1 VTNGGTVG
9 RQPGFDEW
17 PYTRILV
24 DIASSI
30 LKSADIQQAL
40 AQAETTA
47 DTLRELITAQAENF
61 ILMTPSGNAEFVQKL
76 NLIKLKSSRFAYVSV
91 GALALAILIVVTINA
106 FFPMAMV
113 PKIAISIAVLYM
125 VGLFIFFLFVGN
137 VHSFYSPLEPT
148 TDTKEELAEK
158 VVGPFVREEINRI
171 IDNGQHSSVMHVMSA
186 PGLSEITSRQR
197 LIPTQSLQA
206 IWRLSRDM
214 SSGSIGVSG
223 PRGVGKTTLLRY
235 FCDPSFES
243 ATGSDQ
249 GIFAADDVRCMVS
262 APVNYDARDFTLH
275 VFSKLCTEVIGSGA
289 ARHMRPRRF
298 GPSKQ
303 IRTFGPLA
311 MVAALAIAVSSVPVR
326 DWPRALGSLSAW
338 TTGVALL
345 GGIVL
350 VVSLAD
356 WWSLRKT
363 GRPQEEQQK
372 LLDEARHWQES
383 IRYAHTF
390 TAGSSGSLGLPR
402 ALQVGISR
410 SHQVQEIPITL
421 PELVEAMRDFA
432 TRVIRERQKFSSWYA
447 EISKRSPLS
456 SGYPEIHDL
465 KPRIV
470 IGVDEID
477 KMDSESA
484 KRFLND
490 IKAIFGMP
498 DCLYLVSVSD
508 EALDIYE
515 QRVLFGRTAF
525 DSAFDEIARV
535 QPLDFESC
543 TRLLR
548 RRIAGIPESVIAF
561 CQVMSGGVPR
571 DIIRAARSVLDARI
585 RGHEKVRDI
594 VLDLVIAEI
603 QILKRTCISEIARLE
618 GGLARLPSAVLRPDW
633 PGRTAEDIATSI
645 GDYSEDEE
653 LPFKFHVGLYFYST
667 VTDVFSTKLAETI
680 KLLRSYQ
687 PEGESGIDQ
696 LVQARNAISINPAVA
711 WQMISDFRSTRG
723 LRAIKEPVPTPDRR
737 LQNVHSAGTDYERRR
752 GL

>member
-1 VTNGGTVG
+1 VTNGGTLG
-9 RQPGFDEW
+9 WQPDFDES
-17 PYTRILV
+17 PYARILV
-24 DIASSI
+24 DTAAPI
-30 LKSADIQQAL
+30 LKSTDIQQAL
-40 AQAETTA
+40 AQAETKA
-47 DTLRELITAQAENF
+47 DTLRELIAAQAENL
-61 ILMTPSGNAEFVQKL
+61 ILMAPSGDVEFVQRL
-76 NLIKLKSSRFAYVSV
+76 DWIKLKNSRLAYVAV
-91 GALALAILIVVTINA
+91 GALVLAILIVIITNA
-106 FFPMAMV
+106 FFSIAKT
-113 PKIAISIAVLYM
+113 PKLAISIVTLITA
-125 VGLFIFFLFVGN
+125 GLFIFILFIGN
-137 VHSFYSPLEPT
+137 VHSFYGPLEPT
-148 TDTKEELAEK
+148 TETEEELAEK
-158 VVGPFVREEINRI
+158 VVEPFVREEINRI

-186 PGLSEITSRQR
+186 PGLSEITSRER

-235 FCDPSFES
+235 FCDLSFES
-243 ATGSDQ
+243 TTGSRQ
-249 GIFAADDVRCMVS
+249 GIFAADDVRFMVS

-275 VFSKLCTEVIGSGA
+275 VFSKLCAEVIGSGA
-289 ARHMRPRRF
+289 ARHKRPNRFSPSRR
-298 GPSKQ
+298 
-303 IRTFGPLA
+303 IRIFAPPA
-311 MVAALAIAVSSVPVR
+311 MVAALAIAIFSVPAS

-338 TTGVALL
+338 TTGATFL

-350 VVSLAD
+350 VVSLAN

-363 GRPQEEQQK
+363 GRQQENQQK
-372 LLDEARHWQES
+372 LLNEARHWQES

-402 ALQVGISR
+402 WLQVGISR

-447 EISKRSPLS
+447 EISKLSPLS
-456 SGYPEIHDL
+456 SSAPEIHDL

-535 QPLDFESC
+535 QSLDFESC
-543 TRLLR
+543 RRLLR

-561 CQVMSGGVPR
+561 CHVMSGGVPR

-585 RGHEKVRDI
+585 RGHEKVRNI

-618 GGLARLPSAVLRPDW
+618 GGLARLPTTVLRPDW
-633 PGRTAEDIATSI
+633 PGRTPEHIASSI
-645 GDYSEDEE
+645 GNYSEDGG

-667 VTDVFSTKLAETI
+667 VTDVFSTKLTETI
-680 KLLRSYQ
+680 GLLRGYQ
-687 PEGESGIDQ
+687 PEGESSIDQ
-696 LVQARNAISINPAVA
+696 LAQARNAISINPAVA
-711 WQMISDFRSTRG
+711 WQMISDYRSSRG
-723 LRAIKEPVPTPDRR
+723 LRVINEPAPADSDRR
-737 LQNVHSAGTDYERRR
+737 LQNANNAVTD
-752 GL
+752 